1 MKKAIF
7 GLALL
12 WAIPA
17 CSWAALTTITFTELP
32 PQPANGVSL
41 NGVTFGFAGGT
52 ATFDAPNGGQLTYV
66 QDPSL
71 EGQSVGKLT
80 LTFATP
86 APFVRFGVALSTA
99 ATLTPGCTVSL
110 VGPGGPLG
118 TFPVNTTNL
127 KGFTEGQFVYS
138 GSPVTTATIT
148 FNSGAASAF
157 AIDNLSFGTIDAV
170 PALDSRA
177 LALLAVTMI
186 GLGGWVVRRRA
197 LHPPT

>member
-1 MKKAIF
+1 LRKALF

-12 WAIPA
+12 WALPA

-41 NGVTFGFAGGT
+41 KGVTFGFAGGL

-71 EGQSVGKLT
+71 EGVSVGTLT

-86 APFVRFGVALSTA
+86 TPVLRFGVALSTG
-99 ATLTPGCTVSL
+99 ATLTPGFTVVL
-110 VGPGGPLG
+110 AGPGGPLG

-127 KGFTEGQFVYS
+127 KGFTEGQFNYA

-148 FNSGAASAF
+148 FNSGGATDF
-157 AIDNLSFGTIDAV
+157 AVDNVTFGTIDAV
-170 PALDSRA
+170 PALDPKA
-177 LALLAVTMI
+177 LVFLALTLFGI
-186 GLGGWVVRRRA
+186 GGWFLRRRVS
-197 LHPPT
+197 HPRA